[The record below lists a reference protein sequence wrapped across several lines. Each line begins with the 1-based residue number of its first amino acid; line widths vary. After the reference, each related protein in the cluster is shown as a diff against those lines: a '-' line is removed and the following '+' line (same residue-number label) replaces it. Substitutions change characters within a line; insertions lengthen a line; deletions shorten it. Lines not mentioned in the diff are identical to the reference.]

1 MTMEIPILT
10 RFIEGLKLFFE
21 SKRLRWLTLIFFI
34 AAISF
39 NLFERIGIWIPT
51 LAAGLTFI
59 GGVYPV
65 YFLTIAII
73 SVFGLQRFVASDES
87 YTRSLVLLLPWMAVS
102 VVLYIISWVFL
113 AGVFVLVVGFA
124 FLGWIGFQAY
134 FSTRSS
140 LGYAESIDVGHRSKV
155 THVLFLIVNF
165 FNYAVIVG
173 AFIGTLLF
181 VSNIATL
188 TLLAWG
194 GAILGMFFALGFNFL
209 NGLIIAAER
218 NKKTADNLTLLGLF
232 ISLYSAYFIYNI
244 LKGVDLQPDLVDL
257 AISVFFIFYTMS
269 GIGRTLASRADL
281 DTRFKISKE
290 LAASFTFFLAT
301 GFMFVDTSF
310 EVIFSDPTQAAP
322 VADVVKLLIF
332 PLIAL
337 FMELLYIRSSRRAPA
352 PVEVPDEL
360 LEFPDEEEVSEESEP
375 EEIEPFEESIGI
387 TPEEPESIEEDY
399 AKETDSEESPEEDYP
414 EEPVSEISSEDDE
427 S

>member
-1 MTMEIPILT
+1 MEIPILT

-399 AKETDSEESPEEDYP
+399 AKETDSEESP
-414 EEPVSEISSEDDE
+414 
-427 S
+427 

>member
-1 MTMEIPILT
+1 
-10 RFIEGLKLFFE
+10 
-21 SKRLRWLTLIFFI
+21 
-34 AAISF
+34 
-39 NLFERIGIWIPT
+39 
-51 LAAGLTFI
+51 
-59 GGVYPV
+59 
-65 YFLTIAII
+65 
-73 SVFGLQRFVASDES
+73 
-87 YTRSLVLLLPWMAVS
+87 
-102 VVLYIISWVFL
+102 
-113 AGVFVLVVGFA
+113 
-124 FLGWIGFQAY
+124 
-134 FSTRSS
+134 
-140 LGYAESIDVGHRSKV
+140 
-155 THVLFLIVNF
+155 
-165 FNYAVIVG
+165 
-173 AFIGTLLF
+173 
-181 VSNIATL
+181 
-188 TLLAWG
+188 
-194 GAILGMFFALGFNFL
+194 
-209 NGLIIAAER
+209 
-218 NKKTADNLTLLGLF
+218 
-232 ISLYSAYFIYNI
+232 
-244 LKGVDLQPDLVDL
+244 
-257 AISVFFIFYTMS
+257 MS

-322 VADVVKLLIF
+322 VADVVKLLLF

>member
-1 MTMEIPILT
+1 MEIPILT

-209 NGLIIAAER
+209 NGLIIA
-218 NKKTADNLTLLGLF
+218 
-232 ISLYSAYFIYNI
+232 
-244 LKGVDLQPDLVDL
+244 
-257 AISVFFIFYTMS
+257 
-269 GIGRTLASRADL
+269 
-281 DTRFKISKE
+281 
-290 LAASFTFFLAT
+290 
-301 GFMFVDTSF
+301 
-310 EVIFSDPTQAAP
+310 
-322 VADVVKLLIF
+322 
-332 PLIAL
+332 
-337 FMELLYIRSSRRAPA
+337 
-352 PVEVPDEL
+352 
-360 LEFPDEEEVSEESEP
+360 
-375 EEIEPFEESIGI
+375 
-387 TPEEPESIEEDY
+387 
-399 AKETDSEESPEEDYP
+399 
-414 EEPVSEISSEDDE
+414 
-427 S
+427 

>member
-1 MTMEIPILT
+1 MEIPILT

>member
-1 MTMEIPILT
+1 MEIPILT

-39 NLFERIGIWIPT
+39 NLFERIGILFPL

-59 GGVYPV
+59 GGIYPV
-65 YFLTIAII
+65 YFLLIAII
-73 SVFGLQRFVASDES
+73 SIFGLQRFVASDES
-87 YTRSLVLLLPWMAVS
+87 YARSLVLLIPWMAVS
-102 VVLYIISWVFL
+102 VVLYVISWVFF
-113 AGVFVLVVGFA
+113 AGIFVLIIGFA

-181 VSNIATL
+181 VSNIVTL
-188 TLLAWG
+188 TFVAWG

-257 AISVFFIFYTMS
+257 AISIFFIFYTMS

-301 GFMFVDTSF
+301 GFMFLDTSF
-310 EVIFSDPTQAAP
+310 EVIFSDPSQAAP

-337 FMELLYIRSSRRAPA
+337 MMELLYIRSSRREPA

-360 LEFPDEEEVSEESEP
+360 LEFPEEEEVSEEAEP
-375 EEIEPFEESIGI
+375 EEIEPSDESIGI
-387 TPEEPESIEEDY
+387 TPEEPESVEEDY
-399 AKETDSEESPEEDYP
+399 IEEEEETEESLEEDYS
-414 EEPVSEISSEDDE
+414 EEPVSEISPEDDE